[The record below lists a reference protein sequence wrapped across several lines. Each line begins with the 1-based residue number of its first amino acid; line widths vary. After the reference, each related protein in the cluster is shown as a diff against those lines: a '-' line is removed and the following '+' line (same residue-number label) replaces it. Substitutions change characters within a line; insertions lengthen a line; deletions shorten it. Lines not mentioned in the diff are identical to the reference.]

1 VGFPSELALATRNEG
16 KIREIL
22 QICADWPVRWAM
34 AREIEG
40 GPEHHAATWPE
51 VQETGQTYL
60 ENALLKARAAARGAG
75 VPAVADDSGIE
86 VDALGGEPGLRS
98 ARFAGPEATD
108 AQNLGL
114 LIERI
119 SDVPDSLRTARY
131 RCVAACAWPGG
142 REVWAEGMCEGRLIL
157 EPRGSGGFGY
167 DPIFVPQR
175 EPHRTMAELPPEEK
189 NAISHRGGALRSLGE
204 RLRADP

>member
-1 VGFPSELALATRNEG
+1 MGFPSELALATRNEG

-22 QICADWPVRWAM
+22 QICVDWPVRWAL
-34 AREIEG
+34 AREIED
-40 GPEHHAATWPE
+40 GPRHRVVMWPDVE
-51 VQETGQTYL
+51 ETGQTYL
-60 ENALLKARAAARGAG
+60 ENALLKARATASAAG

-86 VDALGGEPGLRS
+86 VDALGGEPGPRS
-98 ARFAGPEATD
+98 ARFAGLHATD
-108 AQNLGL
+108 PQNLRL

-131 RCVAACAWPGG
+131 RCVAACAWPDG
-142 REVWAEGMCEGRLIL
+142 REVWADGLCEGRLIL

-167 DPIFVPQR
+167 DPIFVPR
-175 EPHRTMAELPPEEK
+175 AEPHRTMAELHPEEK
-189 NAISHRGGALRSLGE
+189 NAISHRGRALRSLGE